1 MSTVKRSVTFTL
13 KWSKETRE
21 LLLGRSCKIAL
32 RENTA
37 FLKLL
42 KIDQSHTAE
51 YLCQISIDAGEKS
64 CQVNLVVKDQ
74 CACPSCRQSSLLDC
88 IFRQAIF
95 LFLLEP
101 ARFVKRLKDIYIEKG
116 KHLILDCSFVG
127 SPKMVVSWMKDGK
140 HIYAS
145 YRYNTKVTGNS
156 CILESL
162 FESDHETSGTYSCE
176 ISNGATDACHAQI
189 TVLGLFLAFTLQ
201 FSQFHNPWHIV
212 ELK

>member
-64 CQVNLVVKDQ
+64 CQVNLEVKDQ

-101 ARFVKRLKDIYIEKG
+101 ARFVTKLKDISVPMRQKLRLECTFNG
-116 KHLILDCSFVG
+116 A
-127 SPKMVVSWMKDGK
+127 PKMFVTWYKNGK
-140 HIYAS
+140 QLYAS
-145 YRYNTKVTGNS
+145 YRYNTKVTGDS
-156 CILESL
+156 CTVECL
-162 FESDHETSGTYSCE
+162 HECNKDTPGKYSCE
-176 ISNGATDACHAQI
+176 VSNAHGTDICHAQVSVV
-189 TVLGLFLAFTLQ
+189 TG
-201 FSQFHNPWHIV
+201 
-212 ELK
+212 